1 MPHAFNFAAS
11 PFDCLD
17 AEERQWVQQGLD
29 IAYFRERDTLLE
41 PGIAPTHLFV
51 LIKGF
56 VQQYASG
63 GTEPVAGYGPDDTFD
78 GRSLVAGEV
87 SGRFVAAEESIAYEL
102 PREVVN
108 RLIAHNATFG
118 ALLFAELSDKLGA
131 IAGRG
136 GAHEMQSLAMA
147 RVDAVGL
154 RAAHIVDG
162 ALDVLAVVRLF
173 QAERSTAVL
182 VRDDA
187 ADAPAGTPPRLG
199 IFTANA
205 LQRAVLHGTPL
216 ERLPVREVASFGLHT
231 VKAGD
236 PVGDALTVMTRHRI
250 HRAVVLRDEAA
261 GGPVA
266 AADVLGLVEALDLF
280 SFLSNHSYLISRR
293 IAEAHTLDDL
303 ATASAHITRL
313 VALLQRGGTRVA
325 QIAALV
331 QALNAR
337 LFERAWQLVAPPELV
352 AHSCLL
358 VMGSEGRGEQLLK
371 TDQDNALLLADGYVP
386 PDDLQTVCERFGA
399 ALAAFGYPDC
409 RGGIMLR
416 NPAWRGSVS
425 EFADRASDWL
435 LRPDGDKLMALAIF
449 LDAHP
454 VAGDAALL
462 AAVRQRVF
470 RFATDNEA
478 MLARFAAAIDAFA
491 ADDGG
496 WLQRWFGGG
505 GSGRGHGDHG
515 LDIKKQGLFPLVHGV
530 RALALR
536 AHLDATST
544 AARLDAL
551 VAAGLFERALA
562 TDVIESLHF
571 FMALRLKAG
580 LDELDAGR
588 PVSGKVDVA
597 RLTSLERDLLKDT
610 LDIVKRFRRLIQS
623 RFHLDQL

>member
-17 AEERQWVQQGLD
+17 AEERQWVQEGVD
-29 IAYFRERDTLLE
+29 IAYFREGEALLE

-78 GRSLVAGEV
+78 GRSLVAGQV
-87 SGRFVAAEESIAYEL
+87 SGRFVAAEESIAYQL

-118 ALLFAELSDKLGA
+118 ALLFADLSDKLGA

-154 RAAHIVDG
+154 RAAHLVDG
-162 ALDVLAVVRLF
+162 ALDVLSVVRLF

-182 VRDDA
+182 VQDAA

-216 ERLPVREVASFGLHT
+216 DRLPVREVASFGLHT

-236 PVGDALTVMTRHRI
+236 PVGDALTVLTRHRI

-261 GGPVA
+261 DSAAPGTPIA

-293 IAEAHTLDDL
+293 IAEAQTLEDL
-303 ATASAHITRL
+303 APASAHITRL
-313 VALLQRGGTRVA
+313 VALLQRGGTRVG

-352 AHSCLL
+352 ANSCLL

-371 TDQDNALLLADGYVP
+371 TDQDNALLLADGYAP
-386 PDDLQTVCERFGA
+386 PEDLQAVCERFGA
-399 ALAAFGYPDC
+399 ALSAFGYPDC

-425 EFADRASDWL
+425 TFSERATDWL

-505 GSGRGHGDHG
+505 GHAEG
-515 LDIKKQGLFPLVHGV
+515 LDVKKQGLFPLVHGV

-536 AHLDATST
+536 AHLAETST

-551 VAAGLFERALA
+551 VAAGLFERAMA
-562 TDVIESLHF
+562 TDIIESLHF

-580 LDELDAGR
+580 LADLDAGR
-588 PVSGKVDVA
+588 PVSGQVDVA